1 MGGKLAWSRGP
12 SLACVS
18 ALPTAAGVACA
29 DAVSVPG
36 ESVVLEAVA
45 DGSADGR
52 RKITARPMRTAAP
65 PTSSMGLTPDFF
77 DARGPLEDGPPGSD
91 GRDGGFWPLDEDA
104 FPIAPH
110 SIAFA
115 RPCTPGGPDG
125 RIA

>member
-18 ALPTAAGVACA
+18 ALLTAAGVACA
-29 DAVSVPG
+29 AAAA

-52 RKITARPMRTAAP
+52 RKTTARPMRTAAP

-110 SIAFA
+110 SIVFA
-115 RPCTPGGPDG
+115 RPGTLDGPDG